1 MVMKPN
7 RLIIIGVLMSGLSAS
22 SSDVGPAG
30 TPRIDDVGKV
40 HFDNSC
46 APQVQTEFDRAVA
59 MLHSFQYGIAEKT
72 FSHVA
77 ETDPECAIAYWGAA
91 MSLYHQLWDWP
102 NAETLQKGREY
113 LNKAKPLRK
122 KTARELAY
130 LNAVEAF
137 YQPEHSLGGTSR
149 VQAYSNAMLDLHERY
164 LEDDDATAFYALSL
178 LTSPCEGPDSL
189 VNQKKAIAILR
200 KLFAAQPEHPGA
212 AHYLIHAADTAQLAS
227 LGLPAAL
234 RYAQIAPSSS
244 HALHMPSHIF
254 VRLGKWQDA
263 IASNLAS
270 LSAADQATRSGHDDG
285 SGDALH
291 AMMYLSYSYLQSG
304 EDEEAHQVVERI
316 KTVPG
321 ATVADVIN
329 NSAIFEALYAVE
341 TQQWKRAATLTADPA
356 AFPYARVRTF
366 WARAIGAARTGDVL
380 SARENIE
387 KLDQA
392 RAGMLAYM
400 RSVDAEMHMRHS
412 ANPDVS
418 VQQLE
423 AKAWLAWAEGKPD
436 EALATMRSAAT
447 KEELFGVESR
457 TVPASE
463 MLGDLLL
470 ELHRP
475 RSALIA
481 YQAALQEAPGRFNAL
496 TGAARASRA
505 MGNRENARFYY
516 ATLVKC
522 CNPATMRK
530 EFGEARLFLSGD

>member
-1 MVMKPN
+1 MKTASRCCLP
-7 RLIIIGVLMSGLSAS
+7 LLLFVPLFAVASAAP
-22 SSDVGPAG
+22 GQ
-30 TPRIDDVGKV
+30 TPHFGKI
-40 HFDNSC
+40 HFANSC
-46 APQVQTEFDRAVA
+46 APEVQAEFANA
-59 MLHSFQYGIAEKT
+59 LALLHSFQYEFAERT
-72 FSHVA
+72 FTHVT
-77 ETDPECAIAYWGAA
+77 ERDPECAIAYWGAA
-91 MSLYHQLWDWP
+91 MTLYHQLWDWP
-102 NAETLQKGREY
+102 NAQALQRGREY
-113 LNKAKPLRK
+113 LEKARPLQK
-122 KTARELAY
+122 KTQRERAY
-130 LNAVEAF
+130 LSAAAVF
-137 YQPEHSLGGTSR
+137 YQPEGNLGHSSR
-149 VQAYSNAMLDLHERY
+149 VQAYSRAMRDLHERY
-164 LEDDDATAFYALSL
+164 PKDDDATAFYALTL
-178 LTSPCEGPDSL
+178 LTLPSEGHDNL
-189 VNQKKAIAILR
+189 VNQKRAIVILKQLLSTR
-200 KLFAAQPEHPGA
+200 PEHPGA
-212 AHYLIHAADTAQLAS
+212 AHYLIHAADTAELAS
-227 LGLPAAL
+227 FGLAAAR
-234 RYAQIAPSSS
+234 RYAQIAPSSP

-254 VRLGKWQDA
+254 VRLGMWQDS

-270 LSAADQATRSGHDDG
+270 LSAADEATRSQQDDG

-304 EDEEAHQVVERI
+304 EDGDAHEVVERI
-316 KTVPG
+316 KAVRG
-321 ATVADVIN
+321 ATVSDVIN

-341 TQQWKRAATLTADPA
+341 THEWKRAATLTADPA

-400 RSVDAEMHMRHS
+400 RSVDVQMHMGHS

-423 AKAWLAWAEGKPD
+423 AKAWLAWAEGKPA
-436 EALATMRSAAT
+436 EALGTMQSAAT
-447 KEELFGVESR
+447 KEERFGVESR

-481 YQAALQEAPGRFNAL
+481 YRAALKEAPGRFNSL

-516 ATLVKC
+516 AALVKC
-522 CNPATMRK
+522 CSPATTRK
-530 EFGEARLFLSGD
+530 ELGEAKLFLSGN